1 MALFVPAQRHPP
13 KQRLNKSTK
22 EQVFMDQQKVER
34 IRKRMAEVEFLIA
47 ETKKRLP
54 AHSIKPPV
62 MLDLLE
68 YEDEYDLLLEK
79 LNKLKKV
86 HDER

>member
-1 MALFVPAQRHPP
+1 MDE
-13 KQRLNKSTK
+13 K
-22 EQVFMDQQKVER
+22 EIKR
-34 IRKRMAEVEFLIA
+34 IQKRMAELEILIA

-68 YEDEYDLLLEK
+68 YEDEYDLLLK
-79 LNKLKKV
+79 RLNELKTR
-86 HDER
+86 DR

>member
-1 MALFVPAQRHPP
+1 M
-13 KQRLNKSTK
+13 N
-22 EQVFMDQQKVER
+22 QQKVER
-34 IRKRMAEVEFLIA
+34 MRKRMAELELLIA

-68 YEDEYDLLLEK
+68 YEDEYDRLLEK

-86 HDER
+86 NDES